1 MLRVLI
7 LTITLSCVNTQS
19 YYNAASEAQ
28 QRFAIQNRYDD
39 TGPGAKGPES
49 AYNTYRSLEEALIS
63 YIDDPD
69 TKLPDHE
76 RAKIARFVNTDYNQP
91 IREYPKSVEEY
102 TGQTKPSRPAQRRPI
117 PSFYQ
122 QNYQPNY
129 QPYYQPNYQPVSPA
143 TAFQT
148 FYRPEKFVF
157 QDPSNKFSFLDFRGS
172 DLRQTLQGERL
183 DFKVPKVQPVRSS
196 PLSLAHFTRSDEE
209 QFDVHHDPHPQ
220 YTFSYGVNDK
230 KTGDSKSAHET
241 RDGGSVK
248 GYYTF
253 VDPDGKQR
261 TVHYTADDKLGF
273 RATVQRTPMNSQ

>member
-7 LTITLSCVNTQS
+7 LTITLTCAYAQN

-39 TGPGAKGPES
+39 TGPGAKGPEY
-49 AYNTYRSLEEALIS
+49 AYNTYRSLEEALVS

-69 TKLPDHE
+69 TKLPEHE
-76 RAKIARFVNTDYNQP
+76 RAKVARYVSTDFNQP

-102 TGQTKPSRPAQRRPI
+102 TGQTKPSNSRPLPRRPQPI

-122 QNYQPNY
+122 QPSYQPIDQAIAY
-129 QPYYQPNYQPVSPA
+129 QA
-143 TAFQT
+143 
-148 FYRPEKFVF
+148 FYRPEKQVF
-157 QDPSNKFSFLDFRGS
+157 HDPSPKYSFLDFRGS
-172 DLRQTLQGERL
+172 DLRQSLQGEKV
-183 DFKVPKVQPVRSS
+183 DFKVPKIQPVRSS
-196 PLSLAHFTRSDEE
+196 PLSLAHFTRADAEE
-209 QFDVHHDPHPQ
+209 QFDIHHDPHPQ

-230 KTGDSKSAHET
+230 RTGDSKSAHET

-273 RATVQRTPMNSQ
+273 RATVQRTQMNAQ